1 MLHKLLRRWKTV
13 RHRPRAQVLFAACV
27 EQTRR
32 PDFYER
38 LAVPD
43 TLDGRF
49 DLLTLHVCLVLMR
62 LRQDGNGP
70 LAEELVDAVMRD
82 MDGSLRETG
91 VSDLAIPKRMRTLQR
106 AFYGRLLRYETALQP
121 TPTPQQQAEAELRPG
136 AAPPLRSALAD
147 AAAALDCNLYGTLEL
162 PPEGA
167 VRVMAHYLRDCAA
180 AFAALAPQALAQ
192 GATPPFV
199 ALPAEDSAAD
209 RYAGDA
215 A

>member
-1 MLHKLLRRWKTV
+1 MLGRILRRWRTV
-13 RHRPRAQVLFAACV
+13 RYRPRAGQLFAACV

-32 PDFYER
+32 PEFYAA
-38 LAVPD
+38 LGVPD

-49 DLLTLHVCLVLMR
+49 DLLTLHVGLVLMR

-91 VSDLAIPKRMRTLQR
+91 VSDLAVPRRMRSIQR
-106 AFYGRLLRYETALQP
+106 AFYGRLLRYEAALAP
-121 TPTPQQQAEAELRPG
+121 DPTPQQQAAAELRG
-136 AAPPLRSALAD
+136 AAAPPPSGALAQV
-147 AAAALDCNLYGTLEL
+147 AAALDCNLYGTLQV
-162 PPEGA
+162 PPAAA
-167 VRVMAHYLRDCAA
+167 VRAMAHYLRDCAA

-199 ALPAEDSAAD
+199 ALPQTDSLL
-209 RYAGDA
+209 AGDA